1 MDKGPGVSH
10 NNAAP
15 VPGHGRNV
23 GLLSSDYTWSDIM
36 PGTLPRIVRALVLC
50 AAAAG
55 CFLPSLRVVAAEPG
69 AGDVPGMLGG
79 GNIRVPPR
87 AEQFETLARI
97 GAGMCRIPI
106 HPNDYF
112 RDGRPSPERI
122 DQAVL
127 MAHRHG
133 ITPML
138 LFEYYT
144 RFHGELG
151 DGARWRDIGRAF
163 AARFRPGS
171 EWLKSEGVEDWG
183 ITVYTAINEPMWKDN
198 NPTPIP
204 VDQYVAALEGL
215 ARGVHS
221 VDAGLL
227 VGPGGFQEVPLFQN
241 RNPYAKAVA
250 PLLNDG
256 TLQGIDIH
264 RYWDVQWVPMQ
275 GTNRF
280 SLQSQFDQVKRDL
293 GITADIAFWCTEFNF
308 KKRLV
313 DEEEAARGLLTAVWD
328 AVGIVGN
335 DGQPVAQ
342 FVLPWNIFHLAE
354 KDPPYGMARSDDPWT
369 PTARGEVLVLVC
381 RLSKGLR
388 WVSLDPR
395 GEGLF
400 VLEGEGRRLWV
411 WQNRTGW
418 TRRPGVAIML
428 AGIPAEAGRLEIYAW
443 DGLRRTVALAG
454 QATMQLDD
462 LPTEQTLMFLA
473 TP

>member
-1 MDKGPGVSH
+1 
-10 NNAAP
+10 
-15 VPGHGRNV
+15 
-23 GLLSSDYTWSDIM
+23 M
-36 PGTLPRIVRALVLC
+36 PCTVPRIVSTLALF
-50 AAAAG
+50 ASAG
-55 CFLPSLRVVAAEPG
+55 ACFLSGLPALAAEPP
-69 AGDVPGMLGG
+69 VENVLSMLGG

-106 HPNDYF
+106 GPNDYYH
-112 RDGRPSPERI
+112 DGRPSPERI

-133 ITPML
+133 VTPML
-138 LFEYYT
+138 LLEYYT

-151 DGARWRDIGRAF
+151 DGERWRDIGRAF

-183 ITVYTAINEPMWKDN
+183 IAVYTAVNEPMWKDN

-204 VDQYVAALEGL
+204 VDPYVAALRGL
-215 ARGVHS
+215 ASGVHS
-221 VDAGLL
+221 VDAELL

-241 RNPYAKAVA
+241 RNPYAKAVV

-264 RYWDVQWVPMQ
+264 RYWDVQHVPMQ
-275 GTNRF
+275 ETNRF
-280 SLQSQFDQVKRDL
+280 SLQSQFDRVKRDL

-313 DEEEAARGLLTAVWD
+313 TEEEAARGFLTAVWD
-328 AVGIVGN
+328 ALGIVGN
-335 DGQPVAQ
+335 DGQPVTRFA
-342 FVLPWNIFHLAE
+342 LPWNVFHTAE
-354 KDPPYGMARSDDPWT
+354 KDLHYGMAGSYDPWT
-369 PTARGEVLVLVC
+369 PTARGKVLVLVC
-381 RLSKGLR
+381 RLGKGLR

-418 TRRPGVAIML
+418 TRRPGASITL
-428 AGIPAEAGRLEIYAW
+428 TGIPDGARRLEIYAW

-462 LPTEQTLMFLA
+462 LPTEQTLMLLA